1 MHSRS
6 LELPTGNA
14 PASFAHVGLT
24 QAFLLVSA
32 QATDLQSGG
41 CVVIPERRQACLRA
55 KRVQVGLLLFLPF
68 VPYDVS

>member
-1 MHSRS
+1 MRSCS
-6 LELPTGNA
+6 LELPTGNDLA
-14 PASFAHVGLT
+14 SPAQVGLA
-24 QAFLLVSA
+24 QALLLVSA